1 MDKKDFESLLKK
13 YPDCVSD
20 GKKLK
25 AFLKDLFPD
34 VPKAIV
40 NTLTIMAD
48 DGIISEMQKAGQT
61 PLVSARLQKK
71 LEDDYGL
78 SQKII
83 AECFSL
89 ILQES
94 VKQTEVASGLAY
106 DPNDFV
112 IKEGKLIRYKGTKS
126 SVVIPDCVTAIGKR
140 SFKGCAGLTSITI
153 PDNVT
158 SIADWAFYGCT
169 ELTNITIPNSVTSI
183 GEFAFHNTPWYKKQ
197 LDGLVNAGKFVYEYK
212 GIMPN
217 NTSIVLEDGTRGIA
231 ERAFYGCTGLTS
243 ITIPD
248 SVTSIDNPAFYGCS
262 GLTNIIVV
270 NGNTKY
276 HSEGNCLI
284 ETKSKTLIL
293 GCKNSVIPTDGS
305 VTSIGHYAF
314 FGNTGLTSITIP
326 DSVTS
331 IDDEAF
337 YGCTGLTSVTIGNGV
352 TSIGYSAFNGCSGL
366 ESITIAKGNTK
377 YHSFGNC
384 LIETAS
390 KTLILGCKTSVI
402 PSDGSVTSIDDEAF
416 YGCTGFT
423 SITIPDSVT
432 SIGERAFRGCTG
444 LTSITIPDSVTSIGD
459 SAFYNCT
466 GLTSIT
472 IPDNVTSIGA
482 CAFDGCTGLT
492 SVTIGNNV
500 MSIGEM
506 AFKGCSGL
514 SVCNWKAVDCSTEE
528 DNPLLFKGC
537 GNLTTLNIGNDV
549 RTIPDCAF
557 SYCNGLKSVTI
568 PNSVISIGWGAFIG
582 CRKLTIY
589 CEAESKPIGWSS
601 YWNPEHRPVV
611 WGVKK

>member
-13 YPDCVSD
+13 NPDCVSD

-83 AECFSL
+83 AECYSL
-89 ILQES
+89 VLQES

-126 SVVIPDCVTAIGKR
+126 SVVIPDCVTAIGKW
-140 SFKGCAGLTSITI
+140 SFKGCTGLTSITI
-153 PDNVT
+153 PDSVT
-158 SIADWAFYGCT
+158 SIAERAFYGCT

-183 GEFAFHNTPWYKKQ
+183 GAFAFHDTPWYKKQ

-231 ERAFYGCTGLTS
+231 ERAFYGCSGLTS
-243 ITIPD
+243 VTIPD

-284 ETKSKTLIL
+284 ETKSKTPIL

-331 IDDEAF
+331 IGDSAF
-337 YGCTGLTSVTIGNGV
+337 RGCKGLTSVTIGNNV

-366 ESITIAKGNTK
+366 ESITVAKGNTK
-377 YHSFGNC
+377 YHSSGNC

-402 PSDGSVTSIDDEAF
+402 PSDGSVTSIGESAF
-416 YGCTGFT
+416 KGCTGFT

-432 SIGERAFRGCTG
+432 SIGE
-444 LTSITIPDSVTSIGD
+444 

-500 MSIGEM
+500 TSIGEM
-506 AFKGCSGL
+506 AFKGCRGL

-528 DNPLLFKGC
+528 DDPLLFEGC
-537 GNLTTLNIGNDV
+537 DNLTTLNIGNDV

-568 PNSVISIGWGAFIG
+568 PNSVISIGWWAFIG
-582 CRKLTIY
+582 CRNLTIY

-601 YWNPEHRPVV
+601 DWNPGHRPVV
-611 WGVKK
+611 WGVKNKT